1 MLGSKDPQ
9 ARHLDLAVLVRLCG
23 SVIEYARMS
32 SIYINHCSN
41 SWLQQLADTTEVW
54 VELGFTS
61 SLKYENHCF
70 LCSPINPAFIA
81 VRKEAGR
88 GIAVQQ

>member
-1 MLGSKDPQ
+1 MMI
-9 ARHLDLAVLVRLCG
+9 AVESCQKLLTVAKNCQNAKYCQTLPMVAKNCKKL
-23 SVIEYARMS
+23 
-32 SIYINHCSN
+32 SIFPPRFG
-41 SWLQQLADTTEVW
+41 L
-54 VELGFTS
+54 ELGFTS